1 MSDKPFI
8 LTPEAKAA
16 LEAERRNLL
25 DVQRPETIEALAL
38 ARSQG
43 DLSENADYTAARE
56 RQTQIESRI
65 LQIEAILNNS
75 ISAEEAGESKG
86 KGVSIGDTVIIY
98 DLAEKEELKVKVVG
112 SIGGDPMAE
121 IAIVSNESPI
131 GKALLGHEVGDTV
144 LIESIEPYSVEIKA
158 YGRNI

>member
-43 DLSENADYTAARE
+43 DLSENADWDAARD
-56 RQTQIESRI
+56 RQA
-65 LQIEAILNNS
+65 QIEARIAEIDQILFNAVT
-75 ISAEEAGESKG
+75 AEEAGIGAGSSKIG
-86 KGVSIGDTVIIY
+86 IGDTVTFREV
-98 DLAEKEELKVKVVG
+98 ASGKEATVRIVG
-112 SIGGDPMAE
+112 QVGADPFANPP
-121 IAIVSNESPI
+121 AVSNESPI
-131 GKALLGHEVGDTV
+131 GAALIGKEPGNTAWVESSNRYEI
-144 LIESIEPYSVEIKA
+144 LIVKSV
-158 YGRNI
+158 R